1 MASLSLDEA
10 AQLYDTLRHFFEVAV
25 HAVLYYR
32 RLYPER
38 AFAAATAFGV
48 PVHQCRHPAVCAWV
62 RAAVDHMLQQLAGG
76 TGAAVADRVNAV
88 AVVVHAP
95 FASSATPDRQ
105 DDAQLPRGAVL
116 ERWVF
121 DVRHLPQR
129 WPGGIEAL
137 QRAQRDHAKHE
148 RSTAGG
154 GGRRE
159 KQRQRQRQKQQEEV
173 HQDGDDR
180 YTYYDEEEELANADS
195 EAELDNLASDG
206 DGDGGDRGGDD
217 NADRAE
223 GATSG
228 KGRSLDWADLHHQLR
243 GVVQRLAQAGQQL
256 AALPAAGCTFTMAI
270 ELSDGEAGGSGD
282 AAELPP
288 GQMAG
293 VQRSMDASWIP
304 ATDEHRREFGG
315 GDDGGGGGANSTT
328 TTIRTVD
335 SAPLFL
341 ECWVEESAVKRAASD
356 GRSARLA
363 SSVGDGDIMPPPP
376 PLPGAA
382 APSAASTASY
392 SGGLGTSFALGP
404 SPESPALARPP
415 NKGKSVTFH

>member
-154 GGRRE
+154 GAGAR
-159 KQRQRQRQKQQEEV
+159 
-173 HQDGDDR
+173 
-180 YTYYDEEEELANADS
+180 S
-195 EAELDNLASDG
+195 SAS
-206 DGDGGDRGGDD
+206 
-217 NADRAE
+217 A
-223 GATSG
+223 S
-228 KGRSLDWADLHHQLR
+228 GRSSR
-243 GVVQRLAQAGQQL
+243 R
-256 AALPAAGCTFTMAI
+256 
-270 ELSDGEAGGSGD
+270 
-282 AAELPP
+282 
-288 GQMAG
+288 
-293 VQRSMDASWIP
+293 RSIRTAMT
-304 ATDEHRREFGG
+304 ATP
-315 GDDGGGGGANSTT
+315 TT
-328 TTIRTVD
+328 TRKRSWPTPIR
-335 SAPLFL
+335 
-341 ECWVEESAVKRAASD
+341 R
-356 GRSARLA
+356 RS
-363 SSVGDGDIMPPPP
+363 
-376 PLPGAA
+376 
-382 APSAASTASY
+382 
-392 SGGLGTSFALGP
+392 
-404 SPESPALARPP
+404 
-415 NKGKSVTFH
+415 